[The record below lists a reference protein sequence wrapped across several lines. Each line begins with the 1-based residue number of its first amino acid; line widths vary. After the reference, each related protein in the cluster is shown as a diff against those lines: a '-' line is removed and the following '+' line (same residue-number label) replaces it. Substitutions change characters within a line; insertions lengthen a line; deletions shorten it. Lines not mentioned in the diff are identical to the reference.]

1 LWYTISVSEK
11 KRIEVTFFETEGGHM
26 PHRDWLL
33 SLPRDDRRQ
42 IGEDIKTVEFGW
54 PIGMPVC
61 KPLGRGLYEVRSDL
75 KDRIGRVMFLIDEGD
90 MVLLHG
96 FIKKS
101 QATPKGDV
109 DLARKRQRAWEKV
122 K

>member
-1 LWYTISVSEK
+1 
-11 KRIEVTFFETEGGHM
+11 M
-26 PHRDWLL
+26 RDWLL
-33 SLPRDDRRQ
+33 SLAREDRRQ
-42 IGEDIKTVEFGW
+42 IGEDIRTVEFGW

-61 KPLGRGLYEVRSDL
+61 RPLGRGLYEVRSNIEN
-75 KDRIGRVMFLIDEGD
+75 RIARVMFLIDGAE

-101 QATPKGDV
+101 QATPKSEI
-109 DLARKRQRAWEKV
+109 DLARKRQREWEKA

>member
-1 LWYTISVSEK
+1 MRDG
-11 KRIEVTFFETEGGHM
+11 KRIEVAFFETDAGGS
-26 PHRDWLL
+26 PVRDWLMKL
-33 SLPRDDRRQ
+33 SREDRRQ
-42 IGEDIKTVEFGW
+42 IGEDIRVVEFGW

-61 KPLGRGLYEVRSDL
+61 KPLGRGLYEVRSEL
-75 KDRIGRVMFLIDEGD
+75 TDRIARVMFLIDGKD

-101 QATPKGDV
+101 QTTPKPEI
-109 DLARKRQRAWEKV
+109 DLARKRQREWEKE